1 MEDISM
7 WSTRITSFIFGTA
20 FGTRT
25 MHSNEEGEG
34 ERDRRYGGS
43 TRKGSYREGNEVD
56 AASTS
61 CYENNEVET
70 LPQQKGV
77 KSGPLKKECPS

>member
-1 MEDISM
+1 MDDISM
-7 WSTRITSFIFGTA
+7 WSKRITSFLFGTA

-34 ERDRRYGGS
+34 ERDRGCAGS
-43 TRKGSYREGNEVD
+43 SRKGSYREGNEVD

-61 CYENNEVET
+61 CYENAKEET
-70 LPQQKGV
+70 LPQQRGV